1 MNYLPGSNERVRMR
15 PEMAEI
21 ATFERVLWGI
31 IVFLKLT
38 LFLLLIYRKNYRV
51 YPCLFTYILL
61 TLLQSPALFVC
72 YRIWGFSSQ
81 MSINIA
87 WSTQGLVVDVRALAV
102 AEICRRVLQRCRGI
116 WTLAWRTLL
125 AAAGL
130 VLLYSWA
137 VGRPR
142 WQLAIL
148 NADRAFEL
156 VIALA
161 IAILFLF
168 VRYYEIE
175 MAPSERLLAIG
186 FFLFS
191 CFSLLNDSILERWLY
206 DYDVLWN
213 LPGTLVFIPCLLLW
227 IWAVRETQPK
237 TVLLPEMLP
246 SAVYLEFAPEIN
258 FRLKAVN
265 EHLNQFWSAEAR
277 RP

>member
-1 MNYLPGSNERVRMR
+1 
-15 PEMAEI
+15 
-21 ATFERVLWGI
+21 
-31 IVFLKLT
+31 
-38 LFLLLIYRKNYRV
+38 
-51 YPCLFTYILL
+51 
-61 TLLQSPALFVC
+61 
-72 YRIWGFSSQ
+72 

-102 AEICRRVLQRCRGI
+102 AEICRRVLQRYRGI
-116 WTLAWRTLL
+116 WALAWRMLL

-137 VGRPR
+137 VGKPR

-148 NADRAFEL
+148 NADRTFEL
-156 VIALA
+156 AIALA

-186 FFLFS
+186 F
-191 CFSLLNDSILERWLY
+191 SLLNDSILERWLY

-213 LPGTLVFIPCLLLW
+213 LAGTLVFIPCLLLW

-258 FRLKAVN
+258 FRLKALN
-265 EHLNQFWSAEAR
+265 EHLNQFWSSEAR

>member
-1 MNYLPGSNERVRMR
+1 MR

-21 ATFERVLWGI
+21 ATFEKAVWGI
-31 IVFLKLT
+31 IVFLKLA

-51 YPCLFTYILL
+51 YPCLFAYILL
-61 TLLQSPALFVC
+61 TLLQSPVLFFC

-81 MSINIA
+81 MSVNIA

-102 AEICRRVLQRCRGI
+102 AEICRRVLQRYRGI
-116 WTLAWRTLL
+116 WALAWRMLL

-137 VGRPR
+137 VGRPH

-156 VIALA
+156 AIALA
-161 IAILFLF
+161 IGILFLF

-175 MAPSERLLAIG
+175 MAPAERLLAIG

-191 CFSLLNDSILERWLY
+191 CFSLLNDTILERWLY

-213 LPGTLVFIPCLLLW
+213 LAGTLVFIPCLLLW
-227 IWAVRETQPK
+227 IWALRQPQPETVFQPQ
-237 TVLLPEMLP
+237 MLP
-246 SAVYLEFAPEIN
+246 SNVYAEFAPEIN
-258 FRLKAVN
+258 FRLKALN